1 MRHKTLW
8 SVDIRTGT
16 GQVVT
21 IVRSAAPVVVDQQLG
36 PSVGFKKQDTLPA
49 VLAQDT
55 DNNIVMVAAETLE

>member
-1 MRHKTLW
+1 MW

-21 IVRSAAPVVVDQQLG
+21 IVRSAAAVVLDQQLG